1 MTFSPSAAQ
10 QNYFDWIANGTGH
23 AVIEAVA
30 GAGKTTTLVGGLD
43 FMRGRVFL
51 GAYNTKMAKELRERT
66 AGRQG
71 VFASTFHGAGFKQLR
86 FTYKHAYLDKDV
98 TDKKCANIAAEI
110 TLKRDDLTEL
120 ALSVPAIVSMAKQ
133 RAFGV
138 AGVGADLSN
147 DAAWADM
154 ISHFG
159 LDENLPENARLDQ
172 VIAFAR
178 VVLQKS
184 NAITNVIDFDDM
196 VYLPLVK
203 NLRML
208 THEFVLIDEAQDTNP
223 ARRALAAKMLLPETE
238 LAAGGRLVAVGDRH
252 QAIYGF
258 TGADN
263 DSLDI
268 IARQFNAKLLPLT
281 VSYRCPKAVVA
292 EAQKYVTHI
301 EAHESAPE
309 GEVAYLEYDRL
320 LKSVNPGDAVICRF
334 NKYLVSSCF
343 AMIRAG
349 IPAKIEG
356 RSVGQDLLAL
366 ATKWKSIK
374 TLDGLESKLLN
385 WQPTQIARLVQA
397 QRDRQ
402 ADQLN
407 DRIDTLMV
415 LIARARD
422 LGYSRVEELSGVI
435 AGLFAD
441 NIDGTKM
448 VTLCSSHRSKGL
460 EWDTVYLLGRD
471 ELMPSPFARQA
482 WQLDQEF
489 NLLYVSITRAKK
501 TLVHVTNVKVD
512 EKRR

>member
-1 MTFSPSAAQ
+1 MTFTPSTAQ
-10 QNYFDWIANGTGH
+10 ARYFDWIANEQGN

-30 GAGKTTTLVGGLD
+30 GAGKTTTLIHGLD
-43 FMRGRVFL
+43 FMQGRVFL
-51 GAYNTKMAKELRERT
+51 GAYNSKMAKELRERT

-86 FTYKHAYLDKDV
+86 YTFKHDYAEGSI
-98 TDKKCANIAAEI
+98 TDKKCANLAAAVVVQ
-110 TLKRDDLTEL
+110 RDDLTEL
-120 ALSVPAIVSMAKQ
+120 ALAIPAIVSMAKQ

-138 AGVGADLSN
+138 EGVGPAAEDN
-147 DAAWADM
+147 AAWEEM

-159 LDENLPENARLDQ
+159 LDENLPDNARMDQ

-178 VVLQKS
+178 VVLQRS
-184 NAITNVIDFDDM
+184 NLITDLIDFDDM

-208 THEFVLIDEAQDTNP
+208 KHEFVLIDEAQDTNP
-223 ARRALAAKMLLPETE
+223 ARRALAARMLNPETE
-238 LAAGGRLVAVGDRH
+238 LAAGGRLVAVGDPH

-268 IARQFNAKLLPLT
+268 IRREFNAVSLPLT

-292 EAQKYVTHI
+292 EAQKYVAHI
-301 EAHESAPE
+301 EAHEDAPE

-320 LKSVNPGDAVICRF
+320 LKAVNPGDAVVCRF
-334 NKYLVSSCF
+334 NKYLVSTCF

-349 IPAKIEG
+349 ISAKIEG
-356 RSVGQDLLAL
+356 RAVGQGLLQL

-385 WQPTQIARLVQA
+385 WQPTQIAKLLQA
-397 QRDRQ
+397 QKERQ
-402 ADQLN
+402 ADELN
-407 DRIDTLMV
+407 DKIETLMV

-422 LGYSRVEELSGVI
+422 LGHSRVDDLAGVI
-435 AGLFAD
+435 ANLFAD
-441 NIDGTKM
+441 NIDSSKM

-460 EWDTVYLLGRD
+460 EWDTVFLLGRD
-471 ELMPSPFARQA
+471 ELMPSPFARQE
-482 WQLDQEF
+482 WQMDQEI
-489 NLLYVSITRAKK
+489 NLIYVSITRAKK
-501 TLVHVTNVKVD
+501 TLVHVTHVKE
-512 EKRR
+512 EKAK